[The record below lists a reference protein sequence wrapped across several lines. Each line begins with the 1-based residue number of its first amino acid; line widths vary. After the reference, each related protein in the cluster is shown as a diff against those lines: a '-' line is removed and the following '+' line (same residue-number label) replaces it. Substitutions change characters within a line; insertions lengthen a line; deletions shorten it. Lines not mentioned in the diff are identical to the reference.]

1 MVRKHRILVVDDDP
15 AVLRFVCANL
25 RADGY
30 GDLAASNGEEAIE
43 LIEREQPDL
52 VILDLMLPGL
62 SGLEVCKRVR
72 QWSDVPILM
81 LSARG
86 AEDDKVECL
95 EAGADDYLSKPFGV
109 RELLARVKALLRR
122 TQRHRQPAPPAVFR
136 SGDLEVDL
144 ARYRVTV
151 RGQEIKLTPTEFR
164 LLQEFVLNA
173 GKVLTHT
180 HLLSQVWGPEY
191 ADEHSYLHVFVRRL
205 RKQIEPDP
213 DNPRH
218 IVTIPGVGYRLQ
230 E

>member
-1 MVRKHRILVVDDDP
+1 
-15 AVLRFVCANL
+15 
-25 RADGY
+25 
-30 GDLAASNGEEAIE
+30 
-43 LIEREQPDL
+43 
-52 VILDLMLPGL
+52 
-62 SGLEVCKRVR
+62 
-72 QWSDVPILM
+72 
-81 LSARG
+81 
-86 AEDDKVECL
+86 VECL